1 MTIWIIITAVTLLV
15 AGYVLWPLLQSGR
28 AADAPGNGDNT
39 ADDTVPDELTRDLAV
54 YRDQLDEIGRDIE
67 RGVLSGEQATAARI
81 EVQRR
86 ILATDQRIQ
95 DRAGKAKPGGAAI
108 VRPIVAGFVAI
119 SILAGLG
126 LYLDLGSPQTPDRP
140 IVSRADEIAAVRA
153 SQQQDQS
160 RQGALNRAVADL
172 SNRLIENPDDLEGW
186 ELLGNSLMA
195 LGRPEDAQ
203 TAFLETIRLSDR
215 NGDYLAMYA
224 ESVIR
229 SNTGQITPAAY
240 SALQEAADTNSR
252 DPRIPYYLG
261 MYEAQNGDGAAAVER
276 WIVLVNNAPADANWL
291 PMVLGRIDEV
301 ARVEGI
307 DLNGRI
313 TLAPSTARGPS
324 EEDMKAAADMT
335 PEERAAMIEDMVGR
349 LADRLAENPD
359 DPDGWVRLMQ
369 AYMVTNRPE
378 QARDAYQDARTAL
391 AGQPDILERLD
402 DIARDMGVPAG

>member
-15 AGYVLWPLLQSGR
+15 AGYVLWPLRHPHR
-28 AADAPGNGDNT
+28 AAGTPDNGNNTDDDA
-39 ADDTVPDELTRDLAV
+39 VPDELTRDLAV

-95 DRAGKAKPGGAAI
+95 DRAGKTKPGGAAI

-140 IVSRADEIAAVRA
+140 IVSRADEIAAIRA

-215 NGDYLAMYA
+215 SGDYLAMYA

-240 SALQEAADTNSR
+240 SALQEAADTTSR

-307 DLNGRI
+307 DLTGRI
-313 TLAPSTARGPS
+313 TLAPSAARGPS
-324 EEDMKAAADMT
+324 EEDMKAAAEMT

-378 QARDAYQDARTAL
+378 QARTAYQDARTAL